1 MDQDPQLLPRDKL
14 LRDTF
19 TPAETSL
26 YCLILITANV
36 AFWLA
41 EPRSYWL
48 LGFFLIAASMTPVI
62 LKTHEHTHPFFV
74 TFLWPKFWLCTA
86 PVWLLL
92 FQFSFGLLQ
101 QPLGKITVD
110 GTAFIQFAPPPQQWL
125 PASTAADTTWPAALG
140 FSAIYIVSVG
150 LFLIPKSRAFFERL
164 MPYLCLS
171 AVLPALFGY
180 IQSGL
185 NTTKPLLTKGTGAED
200 FFAFF
205 PYDGHWAAFA
215 ILWACASISM
225 ALLTT
230 RYDDS
235 PPFVESTGPWYLTAG
250 TIFGAS
256 AFLVEAKWPA
266 VFLMLTYAIMMMLF
280 AANIFTA
287 KRDPHRR
294 SIASLGGLAS
304 TSMFGAALYRILQ
317 TGDSPLVT
325 GSLKQAAWEMFS
337 DRPFFGWGMDSFGH
351 LLPFYGSDLLLG
363 ENYQRAGNDVV
374 QILAENGIFGF
385 LPMVI
390 LLVFLITR
398 YLRGRHNMQ
407 LSNQLLTGLAFVLLL
422 AFFDSPFMS
431 PAVFFSFVILLFVA
445 LRWADISR
453 NRADEVDAPR
463 PNLVTPQSLRR
474 VPFYTESENQNI
486 KKP

>member
-1 MDQDPQLLPRDKL
+1 MDQDAQLLPRDKL

-41 EPRSYWL
+41 DPRSYWL
-48 LGFFLIAASMTPVI
+48 LGFFLIAASMTPII

-86 PVWLLL
+86 PVWL
-92 FQFSFGLLQ
+92 FLLQ
-101 QPLGKITVD
+101 FALGLQQQPFGKIIFD
-110 GTAFIQFAPPPQQWL
+110 GTEFIRFEVPPQAWL
-125 PASTAADTTWPAALG
+125 PVSTAAKTTWPAALG

-171 AVLPALFGY
+171 AVLPALFAY
-180 IQSGL
+180 IQHGM
-185 NTTKPLLTKGTGAED
+185 NAEEPLLTKGTGAGD
-200 FFAFF
+200 FIGFF

-215 ILWACASISM
+215 ILWTCACISM
-225 ALLTT
+225 ALLST

-294 SIASLGGLAS
+294 SIASFGGLIS

-317 TGDSPLVT
+317 TGDSALAT
-325 GSLKQAAWEMFS
+325 ESLRQAAREMFA
-337 DRPFFGWGMDSFGH
+337 DRPLFGWGMDSFGH

-363 ENYQRAGNDVV
+363 ENYQRAGSDFL
-374 QILAENGIFGF
+374 QILAENGILGF
-385 LPMVI
+385 LPATLLLLI
-390 LLVFLITR
+390 LVGR
-398 YLRGRHNMQ
+398 YLKGRHNMQ
-407 LSNQLLTGLAFVLLL
+407 LSNQLLTGLASVLLL

-463 PNLVTPQSLRR
+463 PSLVTPQSLRR
-474 VPFYTESENQNI
+474 VPFYTEPENEQS
-486 KKP
+486 K